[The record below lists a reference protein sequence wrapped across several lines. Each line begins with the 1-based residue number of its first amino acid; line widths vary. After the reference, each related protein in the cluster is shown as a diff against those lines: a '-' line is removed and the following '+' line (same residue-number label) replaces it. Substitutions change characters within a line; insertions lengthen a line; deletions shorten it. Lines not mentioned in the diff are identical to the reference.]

1 MVKLNKKETIKV
13 IKNNYNKKVN
23 KNNYNKIK

>member
-1 MVKLNKKETIKV
+1 MVKLNKRETIKV